1 MRIDG
6 VLSEALDYGQVLGEH
21 EARVAPVPGLEVGAR
36 VWIGTDNNDRHVA
49 YFEVAGERFNAFAVS
64 EVLEVSWV
72 ETTVGDDSD
81 VQTAKVICRDAR
93 LNDVFLSLIED
104 VVSQLG
110 AGDSLNVLLSS
121 VAAWRRLLQIVDNG
135 LSETAAAGL
144 YGELRF
150 LEELVGNCGPQQVN
164 IWQISEND
172 VHDFI
177 STNVR
182 AEVKTSSFQNR
193 QSVTVH
199 GLKQLDV
206 VSSADLVLAVAE
218 IQRHGNGE
226 TIDDVVDR
234 LLDLGV
240 DIENLSRKLESRG
253 FVRGMS
259 FSDTE
264 AKTFE
269 LQSWRFWPITSDSP
283 VISASGLG
291 AVTAAAVADVSYS
304 LNLSSL
310 GEAMSSLDWHRF
322 TL

>member
-1 MRIDG
+1 MRIDS

-21 EARVAPVPGLEVGAR
+21 EARVAPVPGLEVGSR
-36 VWIGTDNNDRHVA
+36 VWIGTDNEDRHVA

-72 ETTVGDDSD
+72 ATAVGDESD
-81 VQTAKVICRDAR
+81 LQTAKVICRDGR

-110 AGDSLNVLLSS
+110 EGDSLDVLLGS

-135 LSETAAAGL
+135 LPEAAAAGL
-144 YGELRF
+144 YGELLF
-150 LEELVGNCGPQQVN
+150 LEILVENCGPQQVN

-177 STNVR
+177 GTEVR
-182 AEVKTSSFQNR
+182 AEVKTSSFQNQ

-199 GLKQLDV
+199 GLKQLDA
-206 VSSADLVLAVAE
+206 VSGADLFLAVAE

-226 TIDDVVDR
+226 TIDDVVSR
-234 LLDLGV
+234 LLDRGV
-240 DIENLSRKLESRG
+240 DIDALSKKLEARG

-259 FSDTE
+259 SATALE
-264 AKTFE
+264 KTFD
-269 LQSWRFWPITSDSP
+269 LQSWRFWPITSASP
-283 VISASGLG
+283 VISASSLG
-291 AVTAAAVADVSYS
+291 AATTTAVADVSYS

-310 GEAMSSLDWHRF
+310 GEAMSSLDWNRF
-322 TL
+322 SL

>member
-1 MRIDG
+1 
-6 VLSEALDYGQVLGEH
+6 
-21 EARVAPVPGLEVGAR
+21 
-36 VWIGTDNNDRHVA
+36 
-49 YFEVAGERFNAFAVS
+49 
-64 EVLEVSWV
+64 V
-72 ETTVGDDSD
+72 ETTVGDEADLK
-81 VQTAKVICRDAR
+81 TAKIICRDDR

-110 AGDSLNVLLSS
+110 TRGSLSVLLSS

-135 LSETAAAGL
+135 LSEAAAAGL

-150 LEELVGNCGPQQVN
+150 LEELVENCGPQQVN

-177 STNVR
+177 GTDIR

-199 GLKQLDV
+199 GLKQLDA
-206 VSSADLVLAVAE
+206 VSGADLILAVAE
-218 IQRHGNGE
+218 IQRHGDGE
-226 TIDDVVDR
+226 TIDDVVNR

-240 DIENLSRKLESRG
+240 DIEALSKKLESRG

-259 FSDTE
+259 TSGADQ
-264 AKTFE
+264 KTFE

-291 AVTAAAVADVSYS
+291 SVTAAAVAEVSYS

-310 GEAMSSLDWHRF
+310 GEAMSSLDWTRF
-322 TL
+322 SL